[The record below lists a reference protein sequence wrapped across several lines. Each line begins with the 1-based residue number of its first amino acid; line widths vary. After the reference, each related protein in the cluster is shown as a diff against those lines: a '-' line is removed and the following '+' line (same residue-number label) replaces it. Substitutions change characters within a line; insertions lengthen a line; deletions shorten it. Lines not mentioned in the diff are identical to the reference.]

1 MTIEFYLAFIF
12 TAFLVIASP
21 GPTSFLVLAH
31 AMGTNRRSP
40 AFAIAGILCS
50 NVVFVTV
57 TVWADDRLDRRSRFS
72 FLFVPSERCI

>member
-31 AMGTNRRSP
+31 MGTNRRFLPSLLP
-40 AFAIAGILCS
+40 ASCVARLCQ
-50 NVVFVTV
+50 FV
-57 TVWADDRLDRRSRFS
+57 D
-72 FLFVPSERCI
+72 